1 MNRSATT
8 VIELGDDILSIFNV
22 VDYDMIFS
30 AQNLTDL
37 ENTIEETQTFANTL
51 RNDVSGISLEQFSDD
66 FSDESTLLQRPL
78 DNDHSMH
85 G

>member
-8 VIELGDDILSIFNV
+8 VTELGDDILSIFNV
-22 VDYDMIFS
+22 VDYDKIFS

-37 ENTIEETQTFANTL
+37 KNTIEETQIFANNL

-66 FSDESTLLQRPL
+66 FSNESTLLQKAAC
-78 DNDHSMH
+78 HT
-85 G
+85 